1 MKKKEKEGEYRL
13 RALASRPATDMIT
26 WGPGGGEA
34 AAYAMNETK
43 EAFEGSRSW
52 ESGLDYTCSCR
63 RRSESNWK
71 ANEPLLT
78 SAHDVTKLLSA
89 GSSPATKICTKAA

>member
-13 RALASRPATDMIT
+13 RALASKPATDMIT

-34 AAYAMNETK
+34 AAYAINENK

-52 ESGLDYTCSCR
+52 ESSLDYTCSCR
-63 RRSESNWK
+63 RRSEGNWK
-71 ANEPLLT
+71 ANEWANHCLPQ
-78 SAHDVTKLLSA
+78 HMLLSA
-89 GSSPATKICTKAA
+89 GSSPAN